1 MADFRIENNGIVF
14 PLFLDIKKAMEQ
26 EGKIQFGDDFEI
38 NPETSLGQILE
49 VFCYILENSS
59 KQLQSVYSSM
69 WLFNKSGA
77 ILTAYA
83 SNFGIERI
91 KGKKAYG
98 TLTIEGVAGH
108 IVEKGFQVRNKKGYL
123 FQTVSNVL
131 IDSFGRATVQIEAL
145 EIGDEYNTETN
156 QVVEK
161 ASGDENITKVYN
173 LDSISSGSYSESD
186 AELRERIQ
194 KLFETESDAD
204 VNGIRTALL
213 KLSQVDDCRVL
224 ENSTNTYDSAT
235 RLNPGEIK
243 IIIKGLAD
251 QEVAE
256 KVLNTKS
263 AGIVTVGNSVFNVL
277 SESNQN
283 IKIRLQVAKKIN
295 IKVKVSNV
303 ESISTSNKV
312 LSDTIKSNILEET
325 RKFGLG
331 DYVNYEKIQAAVY
344 QISNQKE
351 AVVEIQKENEGWIK
365 SDIAISDE
373 EYSEILT
380 ENIEVIE

>member
-1 MADFRIENNGIVF
+1 MSKFRMDENGIIF
-14 PLFLDIKKAMEQ
+14 PLFEDFKTKMEA
-26 EGKIQFGDDFEI
+26 EGKIQFGENFEI

-59 KQLQSVYSSM
+59 KQLQSLYSSM

-98 TLTIEGVAGH
+98 ILTIEGVAGH
-108 IVEKGFQVRNKKGYL
+108 IVEKGFQVRDKRGYL

-131 IDSFGRATVQIEAL
+131 INSIGKATVQIEAL
-145 EIGDEYNTETN
+145 EIGDVYNTGTN
-156 QVVEK
+156 QIVEK
-161 ASGDENITKVYN
+161 ASGDENISKVYN
-173 LDSISSGSYSESD
+173 LDSISGGSYSESD
-186 AELRERIQ
+186 VELRERLQ

-204 VNGIRTALL
+204 VNGIRATLL
-213 KLSQVDDCRVL
+213 EMSQVEDCRVL
-224 ENSTNTYDSAT
+224 DNSTNTYDT
-235 RLNPGEIK
+235 ITGLNPGEIK
-243 IIIKGLAD
+243 IIIKGLVD

-263 AGIVTVGNSVFNVL
+263 AGIVTVGNTIFDVL

-283 IKIRLQVAKKIN
+283 IKIKLQVAKKVN
-295 IKVKVSNV
+295 VKVKVSNIV
-303 ESISTSNKV
+303 SVSENNKV
-312 LSDTIKSNILEET
+312 LSNTIKENVLEEV
-325 RKFGLG
+325 RKFSLG
-331 DYVNYEKIQAAVY
+331 DYVNYEKIQSAVY
-344 QISNQKE
+344 RISNQKE
-351 AVVEIQKENEGWIK
+351 AIDEIQKENEGWIK

-380 ENIEVIE
+380 ENIEVLE